1 MDLRSV
7 APAPPDAILG
17 LTEAFKKDPRP
28 EKINL
33 GVGVF
38 MDDAGRT
45 PVLATVKQAE
55 EDLQREETTKSYLPI
70 AGLPAYGERVAELVF
85 GPGHEVV
92 RSGRVRMA
100 QSPGGTGALRI
111 GAEFL
116 RKFLPSSKA
125 WLSAPTW
132 PNHKGVFAAA
142 GFGAADYPY
151 YDPSSRGLAFGKM
164 AEMLDGAPENDV
176 VVLHVCC
183 HNPTGVDLS
192 ADQWREVAAIA
203 ARRRWIPFF
212 DFAYQGFGAGL
223 EADRAGLLPFLET
236 GLPVLVAA
244 SFSKNFG
251 LYNERTGALALV
263 ASDPGEAAA
272 WLTHVQALVR
282 VLYSNPPAH
291 GAAIVARILADP
303 SERAAWE
310 GEVDAMRGR
319 IVSVRDALVQGLR
332 ARGVPVDFSF
342 IRRQRGMFSFS
353 GLTDAQVAFLRE
365 KKAIYMVGGGRI
377 NVAGITPRNLDYLCD
392 SVAEVLRAVP

>member
-1 MDLRSV
+1 MNLNRV
-7 APAPPDAILG
+7 PPAPPDAILG

-38 MDDAGRT
+38 MDDTGRT
-45 PVLATVKQAE
+45 PVLPTVKQAE
-55 EDLQREETTKSYLPI
+55 EDLAREETSKSYLPI
-70 AGLPAYGERVAELVF
+70 AGLPAFGERVADLVF
-85 GPGHEVV
+85 GAGHEVV

-132 PNHKGVFAAA
+132 PNHKGVFSAA
-142 GFGAADYPY
+142 GLPVADYPY
-151 YDPSSRGLAFGKM
+151 YDPASRSLAFGKM
-164 AEMLDGAPENDV
+164 AEALDSVPENDV

-183 HNPTGVDLS
+183 HNPTGADLS
-192 ADQWREVAAIA
+192 ADQWREAAAIA

-223 EADRAGLLPFLET
+223 EADRAGLLPFLQA

-263 ASDPGEAAA
+263 APDAAEAAA
-272 WLTHVQALVR
+272 WLSHVQVLVR

-291 GAAIVARILADP
+291 GAAIAARILGDPLARADW
-303 SERAAWE
+303 ER
-310 GEVDAMRGR
+310 EVDAMRGR
-319 IVSVRDALVQGLR
+319 MVSIRDALVNGLR
-332 ARGVPVDFSF
+332 ARGAPVDFSF
-342 IRRQRGMFSFS
+342 IHAQRGMFSFS
-353 GLTDAQVAFLRE
+353 GLSDAQVAFLRE

-377 NVAGITPRNLDYLCD
+377 NVAGITTRNLDYLCD
-392 SVAEVLRAVP
+392 SVVEALRAAP

>member
-1 MDLRSV
+1 MNLNRIP
-7 APAPPDAILG
+7 PAPPDAILG

-28 EKINL
+28 DKINL

-38 MDDAGRT
+38 MEDEGRT
-45 PVLATVKQAE
+45 PVLASVKRAE
-55 EDLQREETTKSYLPI
+55 ERILREETSKSYLPI
-70 AGLPAYGERVAELVF
+70 SGSPVYGERVADLVF
-85 GPGHEVV
+85 GAGHAVIQA
-92 RSGRVRMA
+92 GRVRMA
-100 QSPGGTGALRI
+100 QTPGGTGALRV

-116 RKFLPSSKA
+116 RKFLPSARA

-142 GFGAADYPY
+142 GFAAAEYPY
-151 YDPSSRGLAFGKM
+151 YDPAARGLAFDRLCG
-164 AEMLDGAPENDV
+164 ALDAVPENEV

-192 ADQWREVAAIA
+192 ADQWRAVAEIA

-223 EADRAGLLPFLET
+223 DADRAGLLPFVET
-236 GLPVLVAA
+236 GLPVLVAS

-263 ASDPGEAAA
+263 APDSGAAAA
-272 WLTHVQALVR
+272 WLSHVQVLVR

-291 GAAIVARILADP
+291 GAAIVSRILGDP
-303 SERAAWE
+303 AERAAWE
-310 GEVDAMRGR
+310 KEVDAMRGR
-319 IVSVRDALVQGLR
+319 IVSIRDALVQGLR
-332 ARGVPVDFSF
+332 ARGAPVDFSF
-342 IRRQRGMFSFS
+342 IHAQRGMFSFS

-377 NVAGITPRNLDYLCD
+377 NVAGITTRNLDYLCD
-392 SVAEVLRAVP
+392 SMVEALHVAT